1 MQRREFISLLGGAAV
16 AWPRA
21 TAALDNRKLYRI
33 GYLGAEAAY
42 RGRHGLVS
50 EMEKLGY
57 VEGKDFIIEWRFADL
72 KHERLLGLAL
82 ELVELNVDVIVAATG
97 RAVKEAQ
104 HATRDIPIVMA
115 VNDDPVRMGL
125 VTSLARPGGNT
136 TGLSAANNET
146 LPKQLELLNFVVPNL
161 SRIGYLVNP
170 ISADPEN
177 PYLSNIPLS
186 LDAAAQALKL
196 TIQRAVVLDPSD
208 LERAFVAMENG
219 HVQAA
224 VIAGGPLL
232 NPLQRRVAELALAY
246 KLRSIAQRREYAE
259 VGLLMSYGESRSE
272 FWRRTAY
279 FVDKILKGAEP
290 AHLPVELP
298 TRFNLVINLR
308 SAKTLGITIPAQL
321 LTTADDLLE

>member
-1 MQRREFISLLGGAAV
+1 
-16 AWPRA
+16 
-21 TAALDNRKLYRI
+21 
-33 GYLGAEAAY
+33 
-42 RGRHGLVS
+42 
-50 EMEKLGY
+50 MEKLGY

-259 VGLLMSYGESRSE
+259 VGLLMSYGER
-272 FWRRTAY
+272 
-279 FVDKILKGAEP
+279 
-290 AHLPVELP
+290 
-298 TRFNLVINLR
+298 
-308 SAKTLGITIPAQL
+308 
-321 LTTADDLLE
+321 